1 MKKTIKL
8 ITCLTL
14 ALLLPLACVTSAF
27 ASGSYLTYAGY
38 VFSVENGQAN
48 LHAYTGNEND
58 LYIPDELWGYT
69 VAGIDDNAFFGGSD
83 YTALYLQY
91 AKHLKTIGKFAF
103 YGCSGFHNAVV
114 PQEVE
119 TIGSGAFQ
127 SCTSLQRVTFNTEK
141 VTVIEPQTFYQCS
154 QLSEISLPSSVTELG
169 DYAFAECSSLSY
181 LELPTTVTTFGNDVF
196 LGDSSLTLG
205 VYFDSAAYHYA
216 IDNGINYRLLDGAL
230 LGDADGD
237 GSVNVSDVTKI
248 QRYLAELETLEGIY
262 LHAAD
267 ANQDGTVDISD
278 ATALQMYIAEYDLPY
293 PIGEVM
299 TQ

>member
-1 MKKTIKL
+1 MKKSIKL

-14 ALLLPLACVTSAF
+14 ALLLPLACATSAF

-127 SCTSLQRVTFNTEK
+127 SCASLQRVTFNTEK

-154 QLSEISLPSSVTELG
+154 QLSEISLPSSVTKLG

-216 IDNGINYRLLDGAL
+216 VDNGINYRLLDGAL
-230 LGDADGD
+230 LGDVNGD
-237 GSVNVSDVTKI
+237 GKVNINDVTAVQCHI
-248 QRYLAELETLEGIY
+248 AEMWMLEGIL

-267 ANQDGTVDISD
+267 VDRNGEVEITD
-278 ATALQMYIAEYDLPY
+278 ATAIQSFLAEYADPY
-293 PIGEVM
+293 AIGEPM
-299 TQ
+299 TT